1 MTPSVISNLPFPHFF
16 WLKKLKNIN
25 LLKLCATRFL
35 SLSYSVT
42 QTWVEVCRLQELL
55 QDSGVP
61 SKRTHTHTHT
71 RTHWS
76 WPVSLPRQVSVS
88 ESIQPFEL
96 RRGTL
101 KLKRYNAWLP
111 KVSKQRKPFFGMSK
125 PCPWV
130 TLHLLIKCILTQ
142 LKKQKLYFVYLF
154 HINQYIYQYQSIS
167 SSF

>member
-16 WLKKLKNIN
+16 WLKNLKNIN

-35 SLSYSVT
+35 SLSFSVT
-42 QTWVEVCRLQELL
+42 QTRVEVCRLQEFL

-61 SKRTHTHTHT
+61 SKKTHTHTL
-71 RTHWS
+71 THWS
-76 WPVSLPRQVSVS
+76 WSVSLPQQVSVS

-101 KLKRYNAWLP
+101 KLKRYKAWLP

-125 PCPWV
+125 QTMGNIALV
-130 TLHLLIKCILTQ
+130 DQMLFSQ
-142 LKKQKLYFVYLF
+142 LQKQQTVFCLFVSYQPN
-154 HINQYIYQYQSIS
+154 NQHQSIS
-167 SSF
+167 SRF